1 MRHAA
6 AVPRRHD
13 ALALPNSLASDGG
26 HSHPLADAHLERN
39 AILIGQGARFELW
52 DEQRWDERRDEW
64 LNAGHPADLLPP
76 ELGSLSL

>member
-1 MRHAA
+1 
-6 AVPRRHD
+6 
-13 ALALPNSLASDGG
+13 
-26 HSHPLADAHLERN
+26 
-39 AILIGQGARFELW
+39 LW